1 MTIRHQRGHL
11 RCTKRKNGPSAWEFL
26 WRESDASGK
35 RLRRTAVIGTVEQY
49 PTEDLALAAVNG
61 LRVSINEVCNRQ
73 RLRSILFGDLID
85 HYKQTE
91 LCDRSEWYSEATNVI
106 YAEFLKT
113 WIRPHWGKLNIR
125 DVRTIVVENWLRQLR
140 RKDKSPLANT
150 TKTKI
155 RSLMSVLFNHA
166 IRYEWLEQG
175 KNPIT
180 LVRQST
186 VRQKTPEVLDPDE
199 IQCLLSHLES
209 PYRVM
214 VLLAA
219 TTGLRRSELFA
230 LKWNDIDFTN
240 ETLTISRAIYN
251 QIVGNCK
258 TEGSSRPLPLDQSI
272 ARALWSWKEQSDY
285 SKPDDW
291 VFARPH
297 SHGKMPYWPAILL
310 RRTVRPA
317 AIRAGITKWI
327 GWHTFRHSYATLLI
341 ANGENIKVVQELMRH
356 GSARI
361 TVDIYSQ
368 ARNPEKR
375 AAQQRL
381 VQMILPEDRSET
393 GIPSLVSGGLQTSD
407 LSPTEVQTM
416 WSALDQEELFM

>member
-1 MTIRHQRGHL
+1 V
-11 RCTKRKNGPSAWEFL
+11 WEFL
-26 WRESDASGK
+26 WRENDPTGK
-35 RLRRTAVIGTVEQY
+35 RLRRTAVIGTVEQF
-49 PTEDLALAAVNG
+49 PTEDLALSAVNG
-61 LRVSINEVCNRQ
+61 LRVSINEACNRQ
-73 RLRSILFGDLID
+73 RSRSILFGDLID

-91 LCDRSEWYSEATNVI
+91 LCDRSEWYSEATKVI

-113 WIRPHWGKLNIR
+113 WIRPPWAKINIR
-125 DVRTIVVENWLRQLR
+125 DVAPLSLKTGCDNYVA
-140 RKDKSPLANT
+140 KGTPLANT

-186 VRQKTPEVLDPDE
+186 ARQKTPEVLDPKE
-199 IQCLLSHLES
+199 IQDLLSHLES

-230 LKWNDIDFTN
+230 LKWDDIDFST
-240 ETLTISRAIYN
+240 ETLNVSRAIYN
-251 QIVGNCK
+251 QVVGNCK
-258 TEGSSRPLPLDQSI
+258 TEGSARPLPLDRFV
-272 ARALWSWKEQSDY
+272 AKALWSWKKQSDY

-291 VFARPH
+291 VFASPRRF
-297 SHGKMPYWPAILL
+297 GKMPYWPAILL

-341 ANGENIKVVQELMRH
+341 ANGENIKVVQELLRH

-381 VQMILPEDRSET
+381 VQMILPEEEIRPVVASSMTTPTQHLGGVSEL
-393 GIPSLVSGGLQTSD
+393 SASELQK
-407 LSPTEVQTM
+407 M

>member
-1 MTIRHQRGHL
+1 M
-11 RCTKRKNGPSAWEFL
+11 
-26 WRESDASGK
+26 
-35 RLRRTAVIGTVEQY
+35 
-49 PTEDLALAAVNG
+49 
-61 LRVSINEVCNRQ
+61 
-73 RLRSILFGDLID
+73 
-85 HYKQTE
+85 
-91 LCDRSEWYSEATNVI
+91 
-106 YAEFLKT
+106 
-113 WIRPHWGKLNIR
+113 NIR

-140 RKDKSPLANT
+140 RKDGSPLANT

-155 RSLMSVLFNHA
+155 RSLMSLLFNHA

-180 LVRQST
+180 LVSQCT
-186 VRQKTPEVLDPDE
+186 ARQKIPGVLDPNE
-199 IQCLLSHLES
+199 IQDLLFHLES

-214 VLLAA
+214 VLIAA

-230 LKWNDIDFTN
+230 LKWNDIDFSN
-240 ETLTISRAIYN
+240 ETLNINRAIYN
-251 QIVGNCK
+251 QVVGNCK
-258 TEGSSRPLPLDQSI
+258 TEGSSRPLPLDRFV
-272 ARALWSWKEQSDY
+272 AKTLCSWKEQSDY
-285 SKPDDW
+285 SKPDHLP
-291 VFARPH
+291 V
-297 SHGKMPYWPAILL
+297 AI
-310 RRTVRPA
+310 RSA

-327 GWHTFRHSYATLLI
+327 GWHTFRQAYATLLI

-381 VQMILPEDRSET
+381 VQMILPEEQIKPVGVSSRS
-393 GIPSLVSGGLQTSD
+393 TSTQHSD
-407 LSPTEVQTM
+407 CVPELSAAELHVM